1 MIKLLILFCLFG
13 LYVPVRKGLRQF
25 ILDAASLIMIT
36 AAALINLYKGL
47 RKWVKN
53 TVRTQRRKT

>member
-13 LYVPVRKGLRQF
+13 LYVPVRNGLRQF
-25 ILDAASLIMIT
+25 TLDAASLIMIT
-36 AAALINLYKGL
+36 AVALIKTYKGL
-47 RKWVKN
+47 RKWALN